1 MALAEKLKSRN
12 LIVASGSPRRQ
23 QFIKDL
29 GLDFEIRLKPVQE
42 TYPETL
48 EAVEIAEHLAKLKAA
63 VFLEELNPEDILIT
77 GDTVVYHENQVLNK
91 PKTEEEAF
99 EMLESLS
106 GKSHQVIS
114 SACLTSTDKYALLH
128 DVTKVYFKELD
139 KQEIDYYIKYF
150 KPFDKA
156 GAYGIQEWIGKIGIE
171 KIEGSFY
178 NVMGMPIA
186 KVYEALK
193 TF

>member
-29 GLDFEIRLKPVQE
+29 GLDFEIRLRPVQE
-42 TYPETL
+42 TYPESL
-48 EAVEIAEHLAKLKAA
+48 DAVEIAEHLAKLKAA
-63 VFLEELNPEDILIT
+63 VFLEELKPKDILIT
-77 GDTVVYHENQVLNK
+77 GDTIVYHEDKVLNK
-91 PKTEEEAF
+91 PKSEEEAF
-99 EMLESLS
+99 AMLERLS
-106 GKSHQVIS
+106 GKSHEVIS
-114 SACLTSTDKYALLH
+114 STCLTSTEKYVLLH
-128 DVTKVYFKELD
+128 GVTKVYFKELTPE
-139 KQEIDYYIKYF
+139 EINYYIKYF

-178 NVMGMPIA
+178 NVMGMPVD

-193 TF
+193 GF